1 MKKMKET
8 YRPPELIEYGRI
20 DEVTLGAW
28 GSRLDMTISFN
39 PLAITTDPGS
49 GQVQLCFEHGLSGA
63 CIRLK

>member
-1 MKKMKET
+1 MLKES
-8 YRPPELIEYGRI
+8 YCPPVLVEYGRI

-28 GSRLDMTISFN
+28 GSRLDVTISFN

-49 GQVQLCFEHGLSGA
+49 GQVQVCLDYGPSGA